1 MLFQLAEIKQL
12 TKEDM
17 IAYRKSIL
25 KYRDVRSAVDLARDE
40 GREEGREEG
49 IEKEKISVI
58 QKCLQNN
65 LPIELIVNLT
75 GFSKEQ
81 ILKLR

>member
-1 MLFQLAEIKQL
+1 
-12 TKEDM
+12 M

>member
-1 MLFQLAEIKQL
+1 ME
-12 TKEDM
+12 
-17 IAYRKSIL
+17 AYRKSIL

-40 GREEGREEG
+40 GREEGREEGIEKG